1 MRRRVSVND
10 PIEKEP
16 PMSTPREN
24 TIQAKSAKK
33 AEKPDDAIKL
43 LMTDH
48 REVES
53 LFEKFEEAKEDNAE
67 KADIVAQICEALS
80 NHAEIEEEIFYPA
93 AREALSEE
101 GGDLLDEAEVEHAS
115 IKTLVAQLEEAEPDD
130 DLYDAKVKVL
140 AEYVQ
145 HHVKEEEGE
154 LFPKVRKTDLD
165 LDQLGAEMF
174 ERKLE
179 LEGGEED
186 DSD

>member
-67 KADIVAQICEALS
+67 KDGVIGR
-80 NHAEIEEEIFYPA
+80 A
-93 AREALSEE
+93 AC
-101 GGDLLDEAEVEHAS
+101 G
-115 IKTLVAQLEEAEPDD
+115 
-130 DLYDAKVKVL
+130 
-140 AEYVQ
+140 
-145 HHVKEEEGE
+145 
-154 LFPKVRKTDLD
+154 
-165 LDQLGAEMF
+165 
-174 ERKLE
+174 
-179 LEGGEED
+179 
-186 DSD
+186 

>member
-1 MRRRVSVND
+1 M
-10 PIEKEP
+10 P
-16 PMSTPREN
+16 TPREN

-33 AEKPDDAIKL
+33 TEKPDDAIKL

-48 REVES
+48 REVEA
-53 LFEKFEEAKEDNAE
+53 LFKKFDKAKEDNAE

-80 NHAEIEEEIFYPA
+80 THAEIEEEIFYPA
-93 AREALSEE
+93 AREALSEKGE
-101 GGDLLDEAEVEHAS
+101 DLLDEAEVEHAS
-115 IKTLVAQLEEAEPDD
+115 IKSLVAQLEEAEPDD

-140 AEYVQ
+140 TEYVQ